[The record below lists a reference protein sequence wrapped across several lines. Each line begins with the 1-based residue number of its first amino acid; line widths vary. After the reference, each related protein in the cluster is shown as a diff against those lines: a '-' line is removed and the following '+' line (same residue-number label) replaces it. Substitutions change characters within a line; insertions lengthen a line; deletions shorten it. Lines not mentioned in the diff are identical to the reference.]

1 VSPRHALPSLR
12 GLFACEGRAGLQPA
26 RRAGAAALQRRWRER
41 ARAFVAVTDVG
52 LAWPQRASTLA
63 YAVAWRD
70 LARVLLHGA
79 DGASP
84 SGDVLEREA
93 ACLRKRF
100 QILEQ
105 QLYELGRR
113 EGLIRDR

>member
-1 VSPRHALPSLR
+1 
-12 GLFACEGRAGLQPA
+12 
-26 RRAGAAALQRRWRER
+26 
-41 ARAFVAVTDVG
+41 
-52 LAWPQRASTLA
+52 
-63 YAVAWRD
+63 
-70 LARVLLHGA
+70 VLLHGA